1 MSSELIVSTVVV
13 GAFTPGIVPL
23 VLGRVHELL
32 RHHPAAQK
40 GAWSKATTSF
50 AIAQAFAAYGMSFL
64 FVWSGGD
71 YLLLFALGSCALVL
85 ALVVDLVVGA
95 IGGRS

>member
-1 MSSELIVSTVVV
+1 MEI
-13 GAFTPGIVPL
+13 
-23 VLGRVHELL
+23 RY
-32 RHHPAAQK
+32 AAQVLS
-40 GAWSKATTSF
+40 GLCGGLC
-50 AIAQAFAAYGMSFL
+50 AQAFAAYGMSFL
-64 FVWSGGD
+64 FVRSGGD